1 MRFYIDFENVGCGG
15 LKGIPNLKS
24 EDIVSIYYSNNP
36 NLDMETVIKLFH
48 SNAKIDF
55 QKLPDEIKNMNLKNA
70 LDIII
75 LNDIGRLN
83 NSEKVV
89 IISNDTGYDNMIQ
102 KFLQKGKNIVRAAT
116 VSKIST
122 STVVKQIT
130 SNPKI
135 DEQEISA
142 LFNKKGELSGFA
154 SSKQKIMN
162 IIKNSKTRSEIN
174 NTLTKSF
181 PNNTG
186 KIMQALKP
194 YIKNLPG
201 K

>member
-83 NSEKVV
+83 NSEKVA

-130 SNPKI
+130 SNSKI

>member
-130 SNPKI
+130 SNSKI

>member
-83 NSEKVV
+83 NSEKVA

-102 KFLQKGKNIVRAAT
+102 KFLQKGKNIVRATT

-130 SNPKI
+130 SNSKI

-174 NTLTKSF
+174 NTLTKGF